1 MPKQVIKSIVLVCL
15 LAGNFSILEAG
26 SAQPNAFNMLTRIM
40 DGATMLPA
48 KKGGKV
54 LGMALTEIPKGSYWD
69 VAGFA
74 NDDILQKVNNADW
87 RTPKGTIDAF
97 EQILT
102 AKKLVYKVLRKGKTI
117 TILDKTPKS
126 QRPIAQ

>member
-1 MPKQVIKSIVLVCL
+1 
-15 LAGNFSILEAG
+15 
-26 SAQPNAFNMLTRIM
+26 
-40 DGATMLPA
+40 MLPA